1 MSLAPDNLMLF
12 DGVCRFCSI
21 AVRMAMDLDTKAV
34 LKFTPLQS
42 PYGRALAERYGISA
56 IDPDS
61 FVFFDKGRPRQ
72 RSDGAL
78 ALVTRLR
85 MPWSGLVILRLM
97 TPKWRDGAYAWL
109 AKNRYRYFGKYEACM
124 VPTPEQAARFI
135 TEIP

>member
-1 MSLAPDNLMLF
+1 MLF
-12 DGVCRFCSI
+12 DGVCRFCSTS
-21 AVRMAMDLDTKAV
+21 VRMAMDLDSKAV

-42 PYGRALAERYGISA
+42 PYGQALAAQYGLDPIN
-56 IDPDS
+56 PDS

-85 MPWSGLVILRLM
+85 LPWSALVVLRLLK
-97 TPKWRDGAYAWL
+97 PAWRDSMYDWL
-109 AKNRYRYFGKYEACM
+109 ARNRYRYFGKYDQCM
-124 VPTPEQAARFI
+124 VPTPELAGRFI